1 MERKLK
7 QKEKLLADSLAVTY
21 VAYPVNGDTKGP
33 NQQLIFKLR
42 KKIIELRD
50 LCAIQECEITSM
62 RNSVKFVKT
71 RELMIEIEALRQLL
85 SEQVDPQELEAIKRQ
100 LEEANNQIESLTSS
114 QKAGGSAIEQER
126 GKFKNDQE
134 RWAAEKKELQAK
146 LQESN

>member
-85 SEQVDPQELEAIKRQ
+85 SEQVDPQELEATKRQ
-100 LEEANNQIESLTSS
+100 LEEANKQIESLTSS
-114 QKAGGSAIEQER
+114 QKAGGSALE
-126 GKFKNDQE
+126 
-134 RWAAEKKELQAK
+134 
-146 LQESN
+146 